1 MLGTRSV
8 DGRRA
13 RAASTGPADQAVARR
28 RASAA
33 VETTNRRAHGLRVAA
48 LAIILHRSVLQP
60 GLRGRE
66 CHTLLFST
74 DFPPKCKGKSS
85 LALFKMAARK
95 RGIRAPLVLVLV
107 LAALVSRPKPLV
119 ATMRAIP
126 ARACSA
132 LVLRLRGAG
141 RRRRDWQSPRPG
153 DSDDVVSSLETD
165 PDWSLAA
172 AEESSERPVRRA
184 ILGAGSA
191 WSSADSSS
199 EGSSHSGARRPRQ
212 NAARRA
218 RRAAGRQ
225 PQRPAAHG
233 RNRGLVAHRDVPS
246 DDGHAPRPRPRRAA
260 AASAP
265 TAERWGT
272 RATDALEAAL
282 RGKMGASVERFH
294 GRARSRRPTQS
305 AGRRTWRVADTA
317 GDESSGVVPSSSSA
331 QSGRGNMRRAAPAA
345 LIEPSTNAHS
355 ELHEEPWRKPF
366 AVAPHG
372 TSTSLVDDTCV
383 PRRPD
388 SARNSSPAGAAG
400 SVLPFVQSGAISVD
414 SGDSWP
420 AAGGNVVSEGRA
432 EDDIE
437 FVDGNGLNQELYEL
451 SERLKHD
458 SEALF
463 LAHGAQRAW
472 RALKLARGADAAD
485 GDATRGPC
493 HSSLSYSAPSKHAT
507 QQSWSSGSRPA
518 VERGGVLAGEAAW
531 SAIPVST
538 EGVLQGMGKAM
549 AQAAEE
555 VAGAGQRTDLECTGM
570 VDELATLAQR
580 LDTARKQGEAVAA
593 LLHSPQQLAGRGA
606 EKLEVLQAADS
617 DAGGVARATE
627 EQLRGWRRRAVVS
640 GTWHRM
646 REQAEAL
653 CRIVDLKPPRPPAR
667 APGPG
672 SDPSSPGAGCVV
684 YVGGSGHYN
693 MTGEEVEAMML
704 DYGRVVGW
712 RKTDTHSFVEFA
724 EPAMAAAAVRAS
736 AAGQGFRVGPVPRE
750 KGAAKGAGGA
760 CVGSVL
766 VLAAPHGRICRSSV
780 SLQAPFA
787 LSA

>member
-1 MLGTRSV
+1 MMG
-8 DGRRA
+8 
-13 RAASTGPADQAVARR
+13 
-28 RASAA
+28 
-33 VETTNRRAHGLRVAA
+33 
-48 LAIILHRSVLQP
+48 
-60 GLRGRE
+60 
-66 CHTLLFST
+66 
-74 DFPPKCKGKSS
+74 
-85 LALFKMAARK
+85 ARK
-95 RGIRAPLVLVLV
+95 RCLRAPLALMLV
-107 LAALVSRPKPLV
+107 LAALVARPKPLV
-119 ATMRAIP
+119 ATIRQFR
-126 ARACSA
+126 RACPRRA

-153 DSDDVVSSLETD
+153 DSDEVVSSLETD

-212 NAARRA
+212 DAARRA

-233 RNRGLVAHRDVPS
+233 RSRDLAAHRDVPC

-282 RGKMGASVERFH
+282 RGKTGASVERFH
-294 GRARSRRPTQS
+294 GRGRSRKPTQS
-305 AGRRTWRVADTA
+305 AGRTWRVADTA
-317 GDESSGVVPSSSSA
+317 SDESSGVGPSSSSA
-331 QSGRGNMRRAAPAA
+331 QSGRGNPRRAAPAA
-345 LIEPSTNAHS
+345 LNEPSTDAHS
-355 ELHEEPWRKPF
+355 EPHAEPWRKPF
-366 AVAPHG
+366 AIAPHG
-372 TSTSLVDDTCV
+372 TSTSLVDDTFV

-388 SARNSSPAGAAG
+388 SARISSPAGAAG
-400 SVLPFVQSGAISVD
+400 SVLPFVQPGATSVD
-414 SGDSWP
+414 SGDSSP
-420 AAGGNVVSEGRA
+420 RAGGNVVSEGRA

-437 FVDGNGLNQELYEL
+437 FVDETGLNQELYKL
-451 SERLKHD
+451 SERLKLD

-463 LAHGAQRAW
+463 LAHGAHRAW
-472 RALKLARGADAAD
+472 RTLKLARGADVGD
-485 GDATRGPC
+485 GDDTRGPC

-507 QQSWSSGSRPA
+507 QQSWSSGSRLA

-531 SAIPVST
+531 SVMPVST

-555 VAGAGQRTDLECTGM
+555 VAEAGQRTDLECTGM

-593 LLHSPQQLAGRGA
+593 LLHSPQQLGGRGA
-606 EKLEVLQAADS
+606 AKPEVIQATDS
-617 DAGGVARATE
+617 DAGGVVGAAE

-653 CRIVDLKPPRPPAR
+653 CRVVDLKPAMPPAR

-672 SDPSSPGAGCVV
+672 PDPSSPMNKVDRSGCVV
-684 YVGGSGHYN
+684 YVGGSGHYD
-693 MTGEEVEAMML
+693 MTGEEVEAMMM

-736 AAGQGFRVGPVPRE
+736 AAGHGFRVGPVPGER
-750 KGAAKGAGGA
+750 GAGKGGGRD
-760 CVGSVL
+760 CIGNVL
-766 VLAAPHGRICRSSV
+766 VLAAPHGRICRGGV